1 MSSKENLEHL
11 QYIAQHVAQMLQ
23 TKVQPRP
30 DGSYY
35 VLGTDPEG
43 LRVSLE
49 ATLVTPEATV
59 CNISIRDPKVSLYD
73 SGSCKGSVGLIGPKI
88 AVESSEDRIA
98 ITDPRG
104 ECFIVGRNLPATIHH
119 AANSQRE

>member
-1 MSSKENLEHL
+1 MPSKENLEHL
-11 QYIAQHVAQMLQ
+11 QNIAQHVAQILQ
-23 TKVQPRP
+23 TEVQPQP

-49 ATLVTPEATV
+49 AKLVTPIVPV

-73 SGSCKGSVGLIGPKI
+73 SGSCKGSVDLIGPI
-88 AVESSEDRIA
+88 AVESSGDMIA

-104 ECFIVGRNLPATIHH
+104 ECFIVGRNLPATVHH
-119 AANSQRE
+119 TANPQRE